1 MADTKKIIISV
12 EVKEIGAKQVSQ
24 ATSKA
29 VKDLTKLTKAEKDN
43 MVAAE
48 MLRQKNI
55 QVKNEIAGLAN
66 QALNASKGLNTMKA
80 TSGLNNAI
88 LLETS

>member
-12 EVKEIGAKQVSQ
+12 QVKEIGTKQVSEASQ
-24 ATSKA
+24 KA

-55 QVKNEIAGLAN
+55 QVKSEI
-66 QALNASKGLNTMKA
+66 S
-80 TSGLNNAI
+80 
-88 LLETS
+88 